1 MGFGDSLRKWAES
14 KATEL
19 LTADSDTRADARAS
33 ADAAQSQAKA
43 DLGEKLVRTA
53 FPRLGELADEQEARR
68 VAREAADEQERL
80 DDIAALPVATVE
92 LSLSGAVT
100 GQWTGPLALSWEDV
114 EPSDADATDPYADRP
129 LAWVSLHAEPAVA
142 VGGMH
147 LRHWSFQLPGFH
159 GDGSYDL
166 TAIAQER
173 EAAGA
178 APEYLEWSMDFADYD
193 DAQFFFHAGAQQST
207 VTVADAGR
215 SLSVVMGLTGSM
227 GEVLATATITR
238 PGPAAGPAA
247 G

>member
-19 LTADSDTRADARAS
+19 LTADSDTRADAKAS

-80 DDIAALPVATVE
+80 DDIAALPVATVQ
-92 LSLSGAVT
+92 LSLTGAVT

-114 EPSDADATDPYADRP
+114 EPGDGDPSDPYADRP
-129 LAWVSLHAEPAVA
+129 LAWVSLHAEPPVE

-147 LRHWSFQLPGFH
+147 LSHWSFQLPGFH
-159 GDGSYDL
+159 GDGTYDL
-166 TAIAQER
+166 TAIARER

-193 DAQFFFHAGAQQST
+193 DAQFFFHAGAPQST
-207 VTVADAGR
+207 VTVTDGGR
-215 SLSVVMGLTGSM
+215 SLSALVGMSGALGDLV
-227 GEVLATATITR
+227 ATATITR
-238 PGPAAGPAA
+238 PAPAAG
-247 G
+247 